1 MRADVNQAPI
11 TPFSFSVPSG
21 LGVEKL
27 FVTAG
32 LQLGTCGF
40 TNSAHTLGNT
50 HIIKMFL

>member
-11 TPFSFSVPSG
+11 TPFPFSVPSG

-27 FVTAG
+27 LVTAG

-40 TNSAHTLGNT
+40 PNSAHTLGNS
-50 HIIKMFL
+50 HLIKMFL